1 MRMRE
6 EHDQQIRVLSNQ
18 FSESS
23 RRNLTNQAGN
33 NSEVDERL
41 NAENPPFDQ
50 NIGGGPIEDNN
61 TGGGPTEDNNTG
73 SGPVIPLR
81 NRPRSDTDEDEKI
94 MDLGSKINTL
104 MSAQGIKRTSILSPY
119 PRKWDSIPYPEAY
132 FLVLCCLA
140 YYFGGGLSQ
149 IANVIDYGA
158 VGDGK
163 RDDTQA
169 FSTAWDV
176 ACNASDSTT
185 MLIPSGKTFMI
196 YPVVF
201 KGPCKSPVH
210 VQVDGNIVAPS
221 QIWKRPDSDHW
232 ITFLGVKE
240 GIRIN
245 GSGQFDGNGNIWWTC
260 REKNICSDAPDT
272 LAFGNCSNITLE
284 GLRFVNSPM
293 KHISIFKSSGVQLRN
308 LTILAPGESPN
319 TDGIHIEESQQAE
332 ISNSIIGTGDDC
344 ISIGSGTS
352 NLNITQINCGPGHG
366 ISIGSL
372 GRGGTKATVNQ
383 VLISNCKFNKT
394 TNGLRIKTWPGGSG
408 LVNDIKFVGNNF
420 TEVYNPIIINQF
432 YCDHSKNCGTGGSA
446 VKIQDV
452 HYIGASGTS
461 ASTNAIT
468 LNCSASAPCTGLI
481 MDDVS
486 LQYVADPPATAF
498 CINAQGTEKSPVKP
512 KVPCLN

>member
-1 MRMRE
+1 M
-6 EHDQQIRVLSNQ
+6 
-18 FSESS
+18 
-23 RRNLTNQAGN
+23 
-33 NSEVDERL
+33 
-41 NAENPPFDQ
+41 
-50 NIGGGPIEDNN
+50 
-61 TGGGPTEDNNTG
+61 
-73 SGPVIPLR
+73 
-81 NRPRSDTDEDEKI
+81 
-94 MDLGSKINTL
+94 
-104 MSAQGIKRTSILSPY
+104 
-119 PRKWDSIPYPEAY
+119 EAY

-210 VQVDGNIVAPS
+210 VQ
-221 QIWKRPDSDHW
+221 
-232 ITFLGVKE
+232 
-240 GIRIN
+240 
-245 GSGQFDGNGNIWWTC
+245 
-260 REKNICSDAPDT
+260 ICSDAPDT

-432 YCDHSKNCGTGGSA
+432 YCDHSKNCGTG
-446 VKIQDV
+446 VC
-452 HYIGASGTS
+452 
-461 ASTNAIT
+461 N
-468 LNCSASAPCTGLI
+468 
-481 MDDVS
+481 
-486 LQYVADPPATAF
+486 
-498 CINAQGTEKSPVKP
+498 
-512 KVPCLN
+512 